1 MLALD
6 PAHAEGC
13 NRWRHAAQLLLDQ
26 ADVAAV
32 SRRFTL
38 RCSSI

>member
-13 NRWRHAAQLLLDQ
+13 NRWRHAAQLLLEQ